1 MYMVKDK
8 LPNEVGTLKKSV
20 QQLTKIV
27 AEPAM
32 GQSDL
37 DVITQKVSQ
46 RMWFTLNNT
55 YQLDKFGLASK
66 GRVSV
71 AGYSLKP
78 TAC

>member
-46 RMWFTLNNT
+46 VNE
-55 YQLDKFGLASK
+55 LAA
-66 GRVSV
+66 VV
-71 AGYSLKP
+71 HF
-78 TAC
+78 